1 MGKGCFITVE
11 GIEGVGKSTNIELL
25 IVLLPLALNLSP
37 LIMIGG
43 VAVFLLTWVS
53 SDPNRTLIVGGIVL

>member
-1 MGKGCFITVE
+1 MIEIAV
-11 GIEGVGKSTNIELL
+11 GIILALL
-25 IVLLPLALNLSP
+25 FIVLLPLALNLSP